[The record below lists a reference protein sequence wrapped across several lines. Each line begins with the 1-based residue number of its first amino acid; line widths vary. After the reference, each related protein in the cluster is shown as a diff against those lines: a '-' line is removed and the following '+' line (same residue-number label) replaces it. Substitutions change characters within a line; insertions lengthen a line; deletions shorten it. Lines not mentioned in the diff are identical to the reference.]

1 MAAAAPGTG
10 ARTDRTGTGL
20 AAAGEHLNPPPRLAT
35 PRSSGRGQVA
45 AAAGLAS
52 WGDGPVEQAGL
63 PGAGG
68 GGGEWGAGWRHVQGQ
83 THRSLVGGGFF
94 PQAREAPGAGVD
106 WGGGGAGAED
116 L

>member
-1 MAAAAPGTG
+1 MVLIPTPTAPRAAWPAARGGRRRTSRSGTG

-63 PGAGG
+63 PGDG
-68 GGGEWGAGWRHVQGQ
+68 GGGEGQG
-83 THRSLVGGGFF
+83 
-94 PQAREAPGAGVD
+94 
-106 WGGGGAGAED
+106 
-116 L
+116 